1 MLDQSYW
8 NAGFTSI
15 HAGRSCVQRVLN
27 GHIYIAR
34 LSHKLGGVG
43 AVT

>member
-8 NAGFTSI
+8 NAGFT
-15 HAGRSCVQRVLN
+15 HFYAGQSCVQRVLN

-34 LSHKLGGVG
+34 LSDKLVGVG